1 MSSSIKSYF
10 ERKRRDL
17 SDKSINEKEKKKA
30 RESSLDLSLS
40 KETSDDT
47 DVFTKGIE
55 SPCCASILYD
65 CLKNLE
71 LKVNEIY
78 ELSSSTKDAQIKGAK
93 QLEDVNESIKFIN
106 EKSEEYEA
114 DRKKKEKEIADL
126 KEELTSLKEKFFQVG
141 KTLDR
146 QEQYSRRNCLLVYG
160 LEEKNNEDTDQE
172 IINIVKNDLAEE
184 ITIHDIDRTHRLG
197 K

>member
-10 ERKRRDL
+10 ERKKSNL
-17 SDKSINEKEKKKA
+17 SDKSTNKEERKKA

-47 DVFTKGIE
+47 DVFTKGIDY
-55 SPCCASILYD
+55 PRCASILYD

-78 ELSSSTKDAQIKGAK
+78 ELSSSTKDAQIKGTK

-106 EKSEEYEA
+106 EKFEEYEA
-114 DRKKKEKEIADL
+114 DRKKKEKEIAEL
-126 KEELTSLKEKFFQVG
+126 KEELKS
-141 KTLDR
+141 
-146 QEQYSRRNCLLVYG
+146 
-160 LEEKNNEDTDQE
+160 
-172 IINIVKNDLAEE
+172 
-184 ITIHDIDRTHRLG
+184 
-197 K
+197 